1 MDQPPMDQPPIQP
14 LRGKSLRIMMML
26 HEAPDDAPLYAR
38 RITELTG
45 LQHHEIGPIITRFL
59 RLGWVT
65 AERETSTHAEL
76 GRTPRRY
83 FYITSAG
90 RTRFYQVPLPEVQAA
105 TVKRPG
111 DPITLRAEL
120 HHARER
126 IAELEGRLAALG
138 GLNRDEALRWAME
151 NASAWATQN
160 YEGMATEG
168 V

>member
-1 MDQPPMDQPPIQP
+1 MDQPPIEP
-14 LRGKSLRIMMML
+14 LRAKSLRILMML

-45 LQHHEIGPIITRFL
+45 LQNNEILPVIARFL
-59 RLGWVT
+59 KLGWVT
-65 AERETSTHAEL
+65 AEREKRTSAEL
-76 GRTPRRY
+76 GRTARRY

-90 RTRFYQVPLPEVQAA
+90 RARFYQTPLPEVQAA
-105 TVKRPG
+105 TVKHPD
-111 DPITLRAEL
+111 DPITIRAEL
-120 HHARER
+120 SHARER

-151 NASAWATQN
+151 NARAWATQN